1 MHNLLLSAITQ
12 MSTLVLKIA
21 QVTGVEM
28 QQKMNVEFV
37 EEMALLMVHVIVT
50 VMSISVVAVE
60 KQLQKKTS
68 IVMEIAL
75 LIQIVTVSVEEMLFS
90 IIVRHARQVVIF

>member
-50 VMSISVVAVE
+50 VMLISVVAVE

>member
-37 EEMALLMVHVIVT
+37 EEMALLMVHVL
-50 VMSISVVAVE
+50 S
-60 KQLQKKTS
+60 
-68 IVMEIAL
+68 
-75 LIQIVTVSVEEMLFS
+75 LIHI
-90 IIVRHARQVVIF
+90 